1 MLRFLRTQKEETS
14 DAELLDRFQQHG
26 ERQAL
31 AVLFD
36 RYLELI
42 YGLSLQ
48 YLKTPTRAEDATLA
62 IYAELQQK
70 LPHHEVKNFKN
81 WLYTFIR
88 NHCLMQ
94 LRKEKKMIT
103 VNYDPAFMHSDA
115 DWHLDDGPS
124 AEEERQSALDVCL
137 EQLNEQQKVCVQLFY
152 YEGHSYKDIAIM
164 RNEEVGRIRSNIQN
178 GRRNL
183 KNCIEGQEQRNE

>member
-14 DAELLDRFQQHG
+14 DTDLLARFQQG
-26 ERQAL
+26 GDRQAL

-36 RYLELI
+36 RYIELI

-48 YLKTPTRAEDATLA
+48 YLKTPIRAEDATLA

-70 LPHHEVKNFKN
+70 LPHHEVKNFKS

-103 VNYDPAFMHSDA
+103 VNYDPAFMQSEA
-115 DWHLDDGPS
+115 EWHLSDGPS
-124 AEEERQSALDVCL
+124 EKEVRQSALDFCL
-137 EQLNEQQKVCVQLFY
+137 EQLNEQQKACVQLFY

-164 RNEEVGRIRSNIQN
+164 RNEEVGSIRSNIQN

-183 KNCIEGQEQRNE
+183 KNCIEGQEKQHE

>member
-1 MLRFLRTQKEETS
+1 MLRFLRTQKEDTS
-14 DAELLDRFQQHG
+14 DAELLTRFQQQ
-26 ERQAL
+26 EDRQAL

-36 RYLELI
+36 RYIELI

-48 YLKTPTRAEDATLA
+48 YLKTPSRAEDATLA

-103 VNYDPAFMHSDA
+103 VNYDPAFMQSDA
-115 DWHLDDGPS
+115 NWHLSEGPS
-124 AEEERQSALDVCL
+124 EEEERESALDVCL
-137 EQLNEQQKVCVQLFY
+137 EQLNDQQKACVQLFY
-152 YEGHSYKDIAIM
+152 YKGHSYKEIATM

>member
-14 DAELLDRFQQHG
+14 DADLLARFQQDG
-26 ERQAL
+26 DRQAL

-36 RYLELI
+36 RYIELI

-70 LPHHEVKNFKN
+70 LPHHEVKYFKN

-103 VNYDPAFMHSDA
+103 VNFDPAFMQSDA
-115 DWHLDDGPS
+115 SWHLSDGPS
-124 AEEERQSALDVCL
+124 EEEERQTALDFCL
-137 EQLNEQQKVCVQLFY
+137 EQLNEQQKACVQLFY

-164 RNEEVGRIRSNIQN
+164 RNEDVGRIRSNIQN

>member
-1 MLRFLRTQKEETS
+1 MLRFLRTTKEETP
-14 DAELLDRFQQHG
+14 DAELLARFQTKSDQ
-26 ERQAL
+26 QAL

-42 YGLSLQ
+42 YGLCMQ
-48 YLKTPTRAEDATLA
+48 YLKTPVRAEDATLA
-62 IYAELQQK
+62 IYVELARK
-70 LPHHEVKNFKN
+70 LPEHEVKNFKN

-103 VNYDPAFMHSDA
+103 INYDGNFMHSNEELHPVEDVQ
-115 DWHLDDGPS
+115 
-124 AEEERQSALDVCL
+124 EKEERFNALDYCL
-137 EQLNEQQKVCVQLFY
+137 EQLNEQQKVAVQLFY
-152 YEGHSYKDIAIM
+152 YQGHSYKDIAVM
-164 RNEEVGRIRSNIQN
+164 RNEEVGRVRSNIQN

-183 KNCIEGQEQRNE
+183 KNCIEEQEKLNS

>member
-1 MLRFLRTQKEETS
+1 MLRFLRTQKEDTS
-14 DAELLDRFQQHG
+14 DAELLTRFQQK
-26 ERQAL
+26 EDRQAL

-36 RYLELI
+36 RYIELI

-48 YLKTPTRAEDATLA
+48 YLKTPSRAEDATLA

-103 VNYDPAFMHSDA
+103 VNYDPAFMQSDA
-115 DWHLDDGPS
+115 NWHLSDGPS
-124 AEEERQSALDVCL
+124 EEEERESALDFCL
-137 EQLNEQQKVCVQLFY
+137 EQLNDQQKACVQLFY
-152 YEGHSYKDIAIM
+152 YKGHSYKEIATM
-164 RNEEVGRIRSNIQN
+164 RNEDVGRIRSNIQN